1 MHAIAH
7 MHPSSLHACYSTR
20 ALPPQCSTSQASE
33 LVSFLILFKVSHGPP
48 GGQEALCEECCG
60 GSSIWWAWFRPLLC
74 HAHAMFGAN
83 FILYTQNKHLG
94 AGVVAPSE
102 KCLLCRHKNEFH
114 SHTFFFQSRPWWCM
128 LLIRPVGTWRQVDSQ
143 SSLATEMA

>member
-1 MHAIAH
+1 MHATAQVH
-7 MHPSSLHACYSTR
+7 S
-20 ALPPQCSTSQASE
+20 PPQCSASQASE

-74 HAHAMFGAN
+74 HSHAMFGAD
-83 FILYTQNKHLG
+83 FLLYTQNKHLG
-94 AGVVAPSE
+94 AGVMAPSE

-114 SHTFFFQSRPWWCM
+114 SHTFFFFKSTMVVHAFNPTSGDVETGGFPEFSGHRAGLGQS
-128 LLIRPVGTWRQVDSQ
+128 
-143 SSLATEMA
+143 

>member
-1 MHAIAH
+1 MHATAQVH
-7 MHPSSLHACYSTR
+7 S
-20 ALPPQCSTSQASE
+20 PPQCSASQASE

-74 HAHAMFGAN
+74 HSHAMFGAD
-83 FILYTQNKHLG
+83 FLLYTQNLYIMCINLG
-94 AGVVAPSE
+94 AGVMAPSE

-114 SHTFFFQSRPWWCM
+114 SHTFFFFLSRPWWCM
-128 LLIRPVGTWRQVDSQ
+128 LLIRPVGDVETGGFPEFPGHRAGLGQ
-143 SSLATEMA
+143 S